1 MLSRIVVFL
10 DEWSWSQPYSK
21 ITDMNSQADSPNS
34 SSWGMLL
41 PSCPSRLCYLRKHAM
56 HCNEQAMLRT
66 SLCRNLFMPNREV
79 AVKLPSYR
87 LGSARTL
94 AL

>member
-10 DEWSWSQPYSK
+10 DEWSWSQPDSK
-21 ITDMNSQADSPNS
+21 IADMNSQADSPNS

-41 PSCPSRLCYLRKHAM
+41 PSHSSRLRCLRKHTM
-56 HCNEQAMLRT
+56 RCNKQAMLWT
-66 SLCRNLFMPNREV
+66 SLCRNSFVPNREV
-79 AVKLPSYR
+79 AVKLPSHR
-87 LGSARTL
+87 LGSAGTL